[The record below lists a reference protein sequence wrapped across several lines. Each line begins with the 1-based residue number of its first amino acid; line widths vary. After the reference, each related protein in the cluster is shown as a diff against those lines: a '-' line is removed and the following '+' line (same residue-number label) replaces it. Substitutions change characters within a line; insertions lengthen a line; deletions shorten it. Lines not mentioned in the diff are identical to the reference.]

1 MQHDREE
8 SRGHRV
14 LRDLAF
20 FGNFL
25 HTHAGGRSG
34 KRHVLARLSKAGG
47 QLSQRDL
54 QEHSQISSAALSEV
68 LAKLECEG
76 LVERTRSDE
85 DRRQMD
91 IALTEEGSRRAAKLK
106 EEFEAFEAEC
116 LSCLDDD
123 EQVQLLEMLD
133 RLADYWRGMD
143 GKEIRA

>member
-1 MQHDREE
+1 MQQDREE

-20 FGNFL
+20 FGHFL

-68 LAKLECEG
+68 LTKLECEG
-76 LVERTRSDE
+76 LIERTRSDE

-91 IALTEEGSRRAAKLK
+91 IALTEEGSERAARLK

-123 EQVQLLEMLD
+123 EQVQLLELLD